1 MTRGCMAA
9 VAGLATVL
17 VLAACGDS
25 PPPPDV
31 VAVQGYLTA
40 IAEGN
45 YGQACSELSP
55 ATRARLHRALGR
67 HAGCPALFERCLP
80 DNALNPNHDQSQLLF
95 SSVAVDRHGSTATA
109 TVGGTPVA
117 HAIRQ
122 VTLAREGRR
131 WALTSYGAGLR
142 SCHLK
147 RRRVRRRHHAG

>member
-1 MTRGCMAA
+1 MARGSMAA
-9 VAGLATVL
+9 LAGLATVL
-17 VLAACGDS
+17 AVAACGDT

-45 YGQACSELSP
+45 YGKACSELTP
-55 ATRARLHRALGR
+55 ATRARLRRALGH

-95 SSVAVDRHGSTATA
+95 STVAVDRHGSRATA

-117 HAIRQ
+117 RAVRG

-131 WALTSYGAGLR
+131 WLLTSYGAGLR

-147 RRRVRRRHHAG
+147 RRRVRRRHG